1 MNSLKEQFLLN
12 TNTVFLN
19 HGSFGATPRPVFN
32 AYRHWQFELEKQPVQ
47 FISRKL
53 PDYLKQARQ
62 VLANYLHANADD
74 LVFIPNATFGVN
86 VVAHSLELGTGDEIL
101 ASDHEYGAC
110 DNVWEFI
117 CRKTGASYMRQH
129 IPMAANSTDD
139 MVEQF
144 WRGVT
149 PRTKLIF
156 ISHITSPT
164 ALQLPVQAISQRAR
178 EAGILTLVDGAH
190 APGQIPLD
198 IEAIGADFYV
208 GNCHKWMLAPKG
220 SAFFHSR
227 REVQKWIEPL
237 IVGWG
242 WGENREYTTGSQ
254 FLDYLQWWGT
264 IDPSA
269 YLSVSAAIQFQ
280 KDHHWQD
287 VRQQCHMLVS
297 QALNR
302 ISDLTSLVS
311 PYPSQSNFYHQMAV
325 APLPS
330 IADLPGFQ
338 KRLYEEYRV
347 EIPCTTWN
355 QHQFIRI
362 SVQGYNNQ
370 TDIDTLIQGLEVLL
384 PQFTTR

>member
-1 MNSLKEQFLLN
+1 MTSLQKHFSLN
-12 TNTVFLN
+12 PNIVFLN
-19 HGSFGATPRPVFN
+19 HGSFGATPRPVFT
-32 AYRHWQFELEKQPVQ
+32 AYQDWQCELEKQPVQ
-47 FISRKL
+47 FISRQL
-53 PDYLKQARQ
+53 PSYLEQARL
-62 VLANYLHANADD
+62 VLADYLHARADD

-86 VVAHSLELGTGDEIL
+86 IIAHSLKLETGDEIL

-129 IPMAANSTDD
+129 IPMPANSADD
-139 MVEQF
+139 IVDHF
-144 WRGVT
+144 WQGVT

-156 ISHITSPT
+156 VSHITSPT
-164 ALQLPVQAISQRAR
+164 ALRLPVKTICQRAK
-178 EAGILTLVDGAH
+178 EAGILTLIDGAH
-190 APGQIPLD
+190 APGQIALD
-198 IEAIGADFYV
+198 IETIGADFYF

-220 SAFFHSR
+220 SAFLHTR
-227 REVQKWIEPL
+227 REIQKSIKPL

-254 FLDYLQWWGT
+254 YLDSLQLWGT

-269 YLSVSAAIQFQ
+269 YLSVTAAIQFQ

-287 VRQQCHMLVS
+287 VRRRCHQLVS

-302 ISDLTSLVS
+302 ISNITSLAS
-311 PYPSQSNFYHQMAV
+311 AYPNEPSFYRQMAV
-325 APLPS
+325 APLPF
-330 IADLPGFQ
+330 IADLSGFQ
-338 KRLYEEYRV
+338 KHLYEEYRV

-362 SVQGYNNQ
+362 SVQGYNTQ
-370 TDIDTLIQGLEVLL
+370 ADIDTLLQAFEVLL
-384 PQFTTR
+384 PRFTTL

>member
-1 MNSLKEQFLLN
+1 MTSLQKQFFLN
-12 TNTVFLN
+12 PNIVFLN
-19 HGSFGATPRPVFN
+19 HGSFGATPRPVFT
-32 AYRHWQFELEKQPVQ
+32 AYQDWQCELEKQPVR

-53 PDYLKQARQ
+53 PGYLEQARL
-62 VLANYLHANADD
+62 VLADYLHARADD

-86 VVAHSLELGTGDEIL
+86 IVSRSLDLRTGDEIL
-101 ASDHEYGAC
+101 TSDHEYGAC
-110 DNVWEFI
+110 DNIWEFI
-117 CRKTGASYMRQH
+117 SRKTGASYVRQH
-129 IPMAANSTDD
+129 IPMPTSSADHIVD
-139 MVEQF
+139 HF
-144 WRGVT
+144 WQGVT

-156 ISHITSPT
+156 VSHITSPT
-164 ALQLPVQAISQRAR
+164 ALRLPVEVICQRAR

-190 APGQIPLD
+190 APGQIPLG

-220 SAFFHSR
+220 SAFLHTR
-227 REVQKWIEPL
+227 REIQKLIEPP

-254 FLDYLQWWGT
+254 YLDYLQLWGT

-280 KDHHWQD
+280 KDNLWPN
-287 VRQQCHMLVS
+287 VRQRCHQLVS
-297 QALNR
+297 QALER
-302 ISDLTSLVS
+302 ISALTSLAS
-311 PYPSQSNFYHQMAV
+311 PYSSQPSFYHQMAI
-325 APLPS
+325 APLPL

-338 KRLYEEYRV
+338 KRLYEEYQI

-362 SVQGYNNQ
+362 SVQGYNTQ
-370 TDIDTLIQGLEVLL
+370 ADIDTLLQALEVLL
-384 PQFTTR
+384 PRFTTL